1 MALIRT
7 ALSVHPGVFPAW
19 LAPGRWLLAL
29 ALGALC
35 AAPALAQAAPPATP
49 QPASTQPRATPP
61 RSIQPT
67 SPGPVVPAV
76 SVTAALQRTFSAA
89 VVQPEW
95 FSREFTPVLPKL
107 QEILADYRLRL
118 GTLQKV
124 QGAPGSYRMVYQ
136 RGVVTAVATVNAAGM
151 FSSLRI
157 VGETGLAADPA
168 TVRALERLYSGGTF
182 QPQWFSPEFL
192 AQVPAQQL
200 QTVLAQLAAGLGAF
214 RSVTF
219 DAGYLLN
226 FAAGRIPVNS
236 VATDAQGRFTGLLLG
251 QAQRSGTYSS
261 FPQVLAALEVLPGQ
275 KSLLVT
281 RMAGQTWTDVAALDP
296 DAKLAIGSSFKLA
309 ILAEVQAQILAGKWR
324 WNSLI
329 TLQDADRSLPSG
341 TLQNA
346 PSGSQYSLQR
356 LAEAMVSVSDNTAA
370 DLLLKS
376 VGRSGVEARLGEA
389 PMLSTRELFAL
400 KNPANPALLARYRA
414 AGSVQA
420 RRAVLVQAATAPLPT
435 GATLTLALDAEWH
448 VSARRLCALMNSVA
462 PLPLTSLNP
471 GVADPADF
479 SRVSYKG
486 GSDNGVLNLT
496 TQVVNRKGET
506 YCVSASWND
515 TGEVS
520 LSQLAPLVQATLQLL
535 K

>member
-1 MALIRT
+1 M
-7 ALSVHPGVFPAW
+7 
-19 LAPGRWLLAL
+19 
-29 ALGALC
+29 
-35 AAPALAQAAPPATP
+35 
-49 QPASTQPRATPP
+49 
-61 RSIQPT
+61 
-67 SPGPVVPAV
+67 

-89 VVQPEW
+89 AVQPEW

-136 RGVVTAVATVNAAGM
+136 RGVVTAVATVNAAGV

-168 TVRALERLYSGGTF
+168 TVRALERLYSGDSGGAF

-200 QTVLAQLAAGLGAF
+200 RPLLTQLAAGLGAF
-214 RSVTF
+214 TGVSF

-226 FAAGRIPVNS
+226 FASGRIPVNS
-236 VATDAQGRFTGLLLG
+236 VATDAQGRFTALLLG
-251 QAQRSGTYSS
+251 QAQNTARYNS
-261 FPQVLAALEVLPGQ
+261 FPEVVSALRALPGQ
-275 KSLLVT
+275 TSLLVT
-281 RMAGQTWTDVAALDP
+281 RVSGQTSTEVAALNP
-296 DAKLAIGSSFKLA
+296 DAKLAAGSSFKLA
-309 ILAEVQAQILAGKWR
+309 ILAELQAQVLAGKWR
-324 WNSLI
+324 WNSLA
-329 TLQDADRSLPSG
+329 TLSNADRSLPSG

-346 PSGSQYSLQR
+346 PSGGQYPLQK

-370 DLLLKS
+370 DLLLRT

-400 KNPANPALLARYRA
+400 RNPANAALLAAYRA
-414 AGSVQA
+414 AATVQA
-420 RRAVLVQAATAPLPT
+420 RREVILRAAAAPLPT
-435 GATLTLALDAEWH
+435 SGELTLALDAEWH
-448 VSARRLCALMNSVA
+448 VSARRLCTLMNSVA
-462 PLPLTSLNP
+462 ALPLTHLNP

-486 GSDNGVLNLT
+486 GSDRGVLNLT

-506 YCVSASWND
+506 YCVSVSWND
-515 TGEVS
+515 TQDVA

>member
-1 MALIRT
+1 M
-7 ALSVHPGVFPAW
+7 
-19 LAPGRWLLAL
+19 AL
-29 ALGALC
+29 ALNGVC
-35 AAPALAQAAPPATP
+35 AAPLLAQAAPPVTLQSAP
-49 QPASTQPRATPP
+49 AQPRPAQPAAL
-61 RSIQPT
+61 
-67 SPGPVVPAV
+67 SPVAPAL
-76 SVTAALQRTFSAA
+76 SVTAALRRTFGAA
-89 VVQPEW
+89 AVQPEW

-107 QEILADYRLRL
+107 QEILAEYRFRL
-118 GTLQKV
+118 GALQRV

-136 RGVVTAVATVNAAGM
+136 RGVVTALATVNAAGV

-168 TVRALERLYSGGTF
+168 TVRALERLYSGGSGGAF
-182 QPQWFSPEFL
+182 QPQWFNPEFL

-200 QTVLAQLAAGLGAF
+200 QTVLTQLSAGLGAF
-214 RSVTF
+214 GGVTF

-226 FAAGRIPVNS
+226 FASGRIPVNS

-251 QAQRSGTYSS
+251 QAQSTATYSS
-261 FPQVLAALEVLPGQ
+261 FPEVVSAFRALPGQ
-275 KSLLVT
+275 MSLLVT
-281 RMAGQTWTDVAALDP
+281 RMAGQNWTDVAALNP

-309 ILAEVQAQILAGKWR
+309 ILAELQAQILAGKWR
-324 WNSLI
+324 WDSLV
-329 TLQDADRSLPSG
+329 TLQGADRSLPSG
-341 TLQNA
+341 TLQDD

-356 LAEAMVSVSDNTAA
+356 LAEAMVSLSDNTAA
-370 DLLLKS
+370 DLLLRT

-400 KNPANPALLARYRA
+400 RNPANSALLARYRA
-414 AGSVQA
+414 AATVQA
-420 RRAVLVQAATAPLPT
+420 RRAVILQAAAAPLPT
-435 GATLTLALDAEWH
+435 SGALTLALDAEWH
-448 VSARRLCALMNSVA
+448 VSVRRLCTLMNSVA
-462 PLPLTSLNP
+462 ALPLTSLNP

-486 GSDNGVLNLT
+486 GSDRGVLNVT

-515 TGEVS
+515 TRDVAP
-520 LSQLAPLVQATLQLL
+520 SQLAPLVQATLQLL

>member
-1 MALIRT
+1 M
-7 ALSVHPGVFPAW
+7 
-19 LAPGRWLLAL
+19 
-29 ALGALC
+29 
-35 AAPALAQAAPPATP
+35 
-49 QPASTQPRATPP
+49 
-61 RSIQPT
+61 
-67 SPGPVVPAV
+67 

-118 GTLQKV
+118 GTVQKV

-168 TVRALERLYSGGTF
+168 TVRALERLYSGGAF

-200 QTVLAQLAAGLGAF
+200 QPLLTQLAAGLGAF
-214 RSVTF
+214 GGVTF

-251 QAQRSGTYSS
+251 QVQNTATYSS
-261 FPQVLAALEVLPGQ
+261 FPQVILALRALPGQ
-275 KSLLVT
+275 TSLLVT
-281 RMAGQTWTDVAALDP
+281 RMAGQKWTDVAVLNP
-296 DAKLAIGSSFKLA
+296 DAKLAAGSSFKLA
-309 ILAEVQAQILAGKWR
+309 ILAELQAQILAGKWR
-324 WNSLI
+324 WNSMI
-329 TLQDADRSLPSG
+329 TLQDADKSLPSG
-341 TLQNA
+341 TLQNE
-346 PSGSQYSLQR
+346 PSGGQYTLQK

-370 DLLLKS
+370 DLLLRT
-376 VGRSGVEARLGEA
+376 VGRSGVEARLAEA

-400 KNPANPALLARYRA
+400 KNPANFALLTDYRA
-414 AGSVQA
+414 AATVQA
-420 RRAVLVQAATAPLPT
+420 RRAVILRAAAAPLPT
-435 GATLTLALDAEWH
+435 SGALTLALDAEWH
-448 VSARRLCALMNSVA
+448 VSARRLCAMMNSVA
-462 PLPLTSLNP
+462 ALPLTRLNP

-479 SRVSYKG
+479 FRVSYKG
-486 GSDNGVLNLT
+486 GSDRGVLNLT

-506 YCVSASWND
+506 SCVSVSWND
-515 TGEVS
+515 ARDVS
-520 LSQLAPLVQATLQLL
+520 FAQFAPLVQATLQLL

>member
-1 MALIRT
+1 MALNSG
-7 ALSVHPGVFPAW
+7 ACPAW
-19 LAPGRWLLAL
+19 LAPNTWLVAL
-29 ALGALC
+29 ALNFMC
-35 AAPALAQAAPPATP
+35 AAPSLAQAAPPATL
-49 QPASTQPRATPP
+49 QPASTQPAATQP
-61 RSIQPT
+61 RPVQPAAP
-67 SPGPVVPAV
+67 SPVAPAL
-76 SVTAALQRTFSAA
+76 SVTAALQRTFSAGA
-89 VVQPEW
+89 VQPEW
-95 FSREFTPVLPKL
+95 FSREFTPVLPRL

-136 RGVVTAVATVNAAGM
+136 RGVVTAVAAVNAAGM

-168 TVRALERLYSGGTF
+168 TVRALERLYSGPF

-200 QTVLAQLAAGLGAF
+200 QTVLAQLSAGLGAF
-214 RSVTF
+214 RGVTF

-226 FAAGRIPVNS
+226 FASGRIPVNS

-251 QAQRSGTYSS
+251 QAQSTATYSS
-261 FPQVLAALEVLPGQ
+261 FPQVLAALKALPGQ

-281 RMAGQTWTDVAALDP
+281 RVAGQKLTDVAALDP

-309 ILAEVQAQILAGKWR
+309 ILAELQAQILAGKWR
-324 WNSLI
+324 WSSLA
-329 TLQDADRSLPSG
+329 TLQSADKSLPSG
-341 TLQNA
+341 RLQDD
-346 PSGSQYSLQR
+346 PSGGQYPLQR

-370 DLLLKS
+370 DLLLRT
-376 VGRSGVEARLGEA
+376 VGRSGVELRLAEA

-400 KNPANPALLARYRA
+400 KNPTNAALLADYRA
-414 AGSVQA
+414 AATVQA
-420 RRAVLVQAATAPLPT
+420 RRTVILRAATAPLPT
-435 GATLTLALDAEWH
+435 SGALTLALDAEWH
-448 VSARRLCALMNSVA
+448 VSVRRLCTLMNSVA
-462 PLPLTSLNP
+462 ALPLTSLNP

-486 GSDNGVLNLT
+486 GGDRGVLNLT
-496 TQVVNRKGET
+496 THVVTKKGET

-515 TGEVS
+515 TQDVA
-520 LSQLAPLVQATLQLL
+520 LSQFAPLVQATLQLL